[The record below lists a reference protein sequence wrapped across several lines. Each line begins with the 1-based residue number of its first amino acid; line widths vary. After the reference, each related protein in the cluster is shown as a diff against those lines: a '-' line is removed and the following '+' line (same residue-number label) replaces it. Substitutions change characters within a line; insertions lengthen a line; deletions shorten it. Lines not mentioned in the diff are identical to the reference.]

1 MTRKKMGK
9 IVNGLFLAWFICTPI
24 FWHMDISTGSSNFYD
39 IFTMAPYAIFHL
51 VIFYTLGLFSIYLN
65 KFSLYSLFLLS
76 LYFPFIQLIN
86 YPFLTNRDVY
96 LHGGP
101 VRTLLE
107 NGELVCKENPLPQA
121 WPASFDLHGIMSI
134 VSGCDL
140 INANYVLYL
149 ALIVI
154 FTLILYSLV
163 RTLESKGYRLAW
175 VSAILFLCLFF
186 NHLSNV
192 FDHYSRTALAFTL
205 LLFFFY
211 SFIRFKSLHGLMLQ
225 MLIIASIVIAHPFQ
239 SFALV
244 VFMLACLVLSRRAKL
259 APLVLFSIITF
270 SEWFLL
276 QTSTFSEIGYPLETF
291 FSPQFTTSIV
301 RSLTPAKALP
311 WWGLMLRDFY
321 KYSLITLLGVAVIAA
336 FIILI
341 KAKSNDITT
350 NGMISL
356 LFSAIA
362 MLGLL
367 FLPDWDIQRFTS
379 FAAFPAALSSIILL
393 EEVTKRGKIKLFR
406 HSVKPTIKKSILVLL
421 LVFTIGLSATV
432 MVLRF
437 ERNFYFG
444 EVTHPSEL
452 SSLSFFTTYNY
463 NSTVNIVS
471 WRTAIYF
478 AYFNYN
484 SSHQVSRLWYLEIN
498 ELKGN
503 LSKLLYAE
511 SALINQSQ
519 SVIRGMRDSYT
530 LGLQDMDE
538 NPLDFIDNK
547 VILPNFNL
555 VYSNEYYLVYE
566 RALHNT

>member
-1 MTRKKMGK
+1 
-9 IVNGLFLAWFICTPI
+9 
-24 FWHMDISTGSSNFYD
+24 
-39 IFTMAPYAIFHL
+39 
-51 VIFYTLGLFSIYLN
+51 
-65 KFSLYSLFLLS
+65 

-86 YPFLTNRDVY
+86 YPFLTIRDVY
-96 LHGGP
+96 VHGGP
-101 VRTLLE
+101 VRTILE
-107 NGELVCKENPLPQA
+107 NGELACKENPLPQA
-121 WPASFDLHGIMSI
+121 WPASFDLHGTLSI

-140 INANYVLYL
+140 ISANYVLYL

-163 RTLESKGYRLAW
+163 RTLENKGYRLAW

-211 SFIRFKSLHGLMLQ
+211 SLTRFKSLQGLMLQ
-225 MLIIASIVIAHPFQ
+225 MLIIASIVITHPFQ
-239 SFALV
+239 SFALA
-244 VFMLACLVLSRRAKL
+244 VFMLVCLVLSRRAKL
-259 APLVLFSIITF
+259 APLALFSIITF

-276 QTSTFSEIGYPLETF
+276 QTLTFSETGYSLETF
-291 FSPQFTTSIV
+291 FSPQFMTSIV
-301 RSLTPAKALP
+301 RTLTPAKALP
-311 WWGLMLRDFY
+311 WWGLILRDYY
-321 KYSLITLLGVAVIAA
+321 KYSLITLLGVAVIAT
-336 FIILI
+336 FIILT
-341 KAKSNDITT
+341 KAKSNDIIT
-350 NGMISL
+350 NSMISL

-362 MLGLL
+362 MSGLL
-367 FLPDWDIQRFTS
+367 FLPDWDIQRLTS
-379 FAAFPAALSSIILL
+379 FAAFPAAFSSIILL
-393 EEVTKRGKIKLFR
+393 EEATKRGKLEWFRWSSKL
-406 HSVKPTIKKSILVLL
+406 TIKKSIVVLL
-421 LVFTIGLSATV
+421 LVFTISLSATV

-452 SSLSFFTTYNY
+452 FSLSFFATYNH
-463 NSTVNIVS
+463 NLTVNIVS
-471 WRTAIYF
+471 WRTSIYF

-484 SSHQVSRLWYLEIN
+484 SSHKVSRLWYLEIN

-511 SALINQSQ
+511 NTLINQSQ

-530 LGLQDMDE
+530 LGLQDIDKTVMG
-538 NPLDFIDNK
+538 FIDNG

-555 VYSNEYYLVYE
+555 VYSNEYYSVYE
-566 RALHNT
+566 RALPNN